1 MLLTKFGSFSHIC
14 STTNIDHLP
23 VKIQLQA
30 GNVNVYQLNYA
41 LDSKHNVNHLTLVLF
56 FFACKHQIR
65 FTPKFP
71 YTVCPPPFNTLSMT
85 SESGAILLPTLR
97 NARLI

>member
-1 MLLTKFGSFSHIC
+1 MLLSKFGSFSHIC

-41 LDSKHNVNHLTLVLF
+41 LDSKNNVNHVVLF
-56 FFACKHQIR
+56 FC
-65 FTPKFP
+65 
-71 YTVCPPPFNTLSMT
+71 M
-85 SESGAILLPTLR
+85 
-97 NARLI
+97 